1 MHLALCLVQ
10 GKHRTK
16 IIVPWPCSYR
26 GEKTAMFQG
35 WQWSEFSISL
45 FFSFFFFF
53 CIFFCFLGP
62 CLHHVEIPRLGVRQL
77 EL

>member
-10 GKHRTK
+10 GKLRTK

-53 CIFFCFLGP
+53 CIFFLLFRAMPASCGDSQA
-62 CLHHVEIPRLGVRQL
+62 RG
-77 EL
+77 